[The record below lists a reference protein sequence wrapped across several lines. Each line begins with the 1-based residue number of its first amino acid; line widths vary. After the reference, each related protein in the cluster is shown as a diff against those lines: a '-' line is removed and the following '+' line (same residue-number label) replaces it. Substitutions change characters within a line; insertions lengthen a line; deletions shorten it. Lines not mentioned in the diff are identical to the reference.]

1 MAEINIIPLVDVVL
15 VLLIIFMATTA
26 FVKEAGI
33 NMKLPAAQTSDA
45 SSEISTD
52 INVALTR
59 DNGIYL
65 DGRPSTEPAV
75 QAAMIQRAAKNPET
89 RVIVK
94 GDEKIEYRRV
104 MRVIDMA
111 RQAGLP
117 KVALATEQPETPPNK
132 PTAAVP
138 ANPVAGRYRQSTF
151 DDKSPSGARA
161 AARTAHRN

>member
-33 NMKLPAAQTSDA
+33 NMKLPSAQTSDA
-45 SSEISTD
+45 TAEINTD

-65 DGRPSTEPAV
+65 DGKPSTEPAV
-75 QAAMIQRAAKNPET
+75 QAVMKQRAAKNPET

-94 GDEKIEYRRV
+94 GDERIEYRRV

-117 KVALATEQPETPPNK
+117 KVALATQLPDNPTPAAKHSAAK
-132 PTAAVP
+132 PAQ
-138 ANPVAGRYRQSTF
+138 G
-151 DDKSPSGARA
+151 
-161 AARTAHRN
+161 